1 MSGAWLA
8 SYIALWAVVAFQ
20 GVVIFLLLRQLGLMY
35 LGTAQGIARDGLAV
49 GKRAPQFTV
58 RGLAGEPIALSDFA
72 GTPLLLVFGSP
83 NCAPCK
89 HLIPHLNAFA
99 EKHSRE
105 LRVLFLSRGELE
117 EARRFAREEDVQVPV
132 AAHPDDTLPDQYQAR
147 VTPFGF
153 VIGADGTIL
162 AKGLVNNHEHLEML
176 MHMAGE
182 ELRHATGARH
192 NGARASE
199 RTEARP

>member
-35 LGTAQGIARDGLAV
+35 LGTAQGVARDGLAV
-49 GKRAPQFTV
+49 GKRAPEFTV
-58 RGLAGEPIALSDFA
+58 TGLSGEPISLSDFA
-72 GTPLLLVFGSP
+72 GSPLLLIFGSP

-89 HLIPHLNAFA
+89 HLVPHLNVFA
-99 EKHSRE
+99 AERTSD
-105 LRVLFLSRGELE
+105 LRVLFLSRGELD
-117 EARRFAREEDVQVPV
+117 EARRFAREQDVQVPV
-132 AAHPDDTLPDQYQAR
+132 AAHPDDALPNQYLAR

-162 AKGLVNNHEHLEML
+162 AKGLTNNHEHLEML
-176 MHMAGE
+176 VHMAGE
-182 ELRHATGARH
+182 ELRHAGAGR
-192 NGARASE
+192 NGASAEHPS
-199 RTEARP
+199 EARR